1 MLVLFT
7 SEFVSQ
13 NTSHLPGRF
22 ALYVLLLHTLLFIA
36 SKLRKG
42 AVEEVELEEGDAG
55 WGLNSF
61 LLSLHCFEQTLS
73 PVSSQVREASGEP
86 LGSQAAFEVLC
97 DLPGKAAEEVQS
109 SVMDSCHC

>member
-1 MLVLFT
+1 M
-7 SEFVSQ
+7 
-13 NTSHLPGRF
+13 
-22 ALYVLLLHTLLFIA
+22 
-36 SKLRKG
+36 
-42 AVEEVELEEGDAG
+42 EEVELEEGDAG

-109 SVMDSCHC
+109 SVTDSRHC